1 MFTIKTLNAISNV
14 IYDVLDD
21 KYAVSA
27 DAENYDAVIV
37 RSASMH
43 EMELPDSLVSIARA
57 GAGYNNIPVDKC
69 TEKGIVVYNTPGAN
83 ANAVAELALGLM
95 ITASRNVMEG
105 AAFALTLKGN
115 GDQVGPMA
123 EKGKSKF
130 VGGELLGKKLA
141 VIGLGAVGG
150 KVANMGVNMG
160 MKVTGHDPFLSV
172 DAAWALSTGVKK
184 AASIAEAVEGAD
196 FISFHVPLI
205 NDTRGYINAQMM
217 ANMKDGAIILNL
229 SRGELANNEDVMAA
243 LDSGKLKKYVTDF
256 SCEELLGY
264 KNVISLP
271 HLGASTPESEDNCA
285 TMAAAQTA
293 AYLETGS
300 IVNSVNFPALELAPW
315 EGVRVCVLHKNVP
328 AMITRIAGAFGE
340 AHINIEHMINKSKK
354 DAAYTVLDI
363 DAGADVEKAAKVAE
377 GIESVYRVRV
387 IR

>member
-115 GDQVGPMA
+115 GDQVGPLA

-141 VIGLGAVGG
+141 VI
-150 KVANMGVNMG
+150 
-160 MKVTGHDPFLSV
+160 
-172 DAAWALSTGVKK
+172 
-184 AASIAEAVEGAD
+184 
-196 FISFHVPLI
+196 
-205 NDTRGYINAQMM
+205 
-217 ANMKDGAIILNL
+217 
-229 SRGELANNEDVMAA
+229 
-243 LDSGKLKKYVTDF
+243 
-256 SCEELLGY
+256 
-264 KNVISLP
+264 
-271 HLGASTPESEDNCA
+271 
-285 TMAAAQTA
+285 
-293 AYLETGS
+293 
-300 IVNSVNFPALELAPW
+300 
-315 EGVRVCVLHKNVP
+315 
-328 AMITRIAGAFGE
+328 
-340 AHINIEHMINKSKK
+340 
-354 DAAYTVLDI
+354 
-363 DAGADVEKAAKVAE
+363 
-377 GIESVYRVRV
+377 
-387 IR
+387 

>member
-205 NDTRGYINAQMM
+205 NDTRGYINAEMM

-229 SRGELANNEDVMAA
+229 SRGELANNEDIMAA

>member
-1 MFTIKTLNAISNV
+1 
-14 IYDVLDD
+14 
-21 KYAVSA
+21 
-27 DAENYDAVIV
+27 
-37 RSASMH
+37 
-43 EMELPDSLVSIARA
+43 
-57 GAGYNNIPVDKC
+57 
-69 TEKGIVVYNTPGAN
+69 
-83 ANAVAELALGLM
+83 
-95 ITASRNVMEG
+95 
-105 AAFALTLKGN
+105 
-115 GDQVGPMA
+115 
-123 EKGKSKF
+123 
-130 VGGELLGKKLA
+130 
-141 VIGLGAVGG
+141 
-150 KVANMGVNMG
+150 ANMGVNMG

>member
-57 GAGYNNIPVDKC
+57 GAGYNNIPVDNC

-205 NDTRGYINAQMM
+205 NDTRGYINAEMM

-229 SRGELANNEDVMAA
+229 SRGELANSEDIMAA

-300 IVNSVNFPALELAPW
+300 IVNSVNFPACELAPW

>member
-205 NDTRGYINAQMM
+205 NDTRGYINAEMM

-229 SRGELANNEDVMAA
+229 SRGELANSEDIMAA

-300 IVNSVNFPALELAPW
+300 IVNSVNFPACELAPW

>member
-243 LDSGKLKKYVTDF
+243 LDSGKIKKYVTDF